1 MGPAAVGPGSVRV
14 TVPTRRRGPQP
25 CCSRGAATCD
35 SSEGPNV
42 PDHHRERSFVRR
54 PVKEVQKGPDA
65 VSSNLSD
72 DDGGWSGRKATSS
85 QTVAT
90 RWPTAGT
97 PSQTLGR
104 RPRTCGKRNMTDV
117 SARAGRRPRAP
128 TGAVRDR
135 RRTEASRAAR
145 VDARQERG
153 AEGQIRPSDR
163 ERRDEAAQRRLDDGG
178 PTLLAL
184 AFAPARRL
192 DSMTPTR
199 TTTSSP

>member
-14 TVPTRRRGPQP
+14 PVPTRRRGPQP
-25 CCSRGAATCD
+25 CCSRVPRRATQAKARMSRITTGSGHSYAGRSRRSRRDRMRCQATC
-35 SSEGPNV
+35 PTMT
-42 PDHHRERSFVRR
+42 
-54 PVKEVQKGPDA
+54 A
-65 VSSNLSD
+65 
-72 DDGGWSGRKATSS
+72 GWSGANATSS

-117 SARAGRRPRAP
+117 SARAGRRPRAR

-135 RRTEASRAAR
+135 RRTGSQPGGAR
-145 VDARQERG
+145 RRPARTG

-163 ERRDEAAQRRLDDGG
+163 QRRDEAAQRGLDDGG
-178 PTLLAL
+178 LTLLAL
-184 AFAPARRL
+184 AFAQLA
-192 DSMTPTR
+192 DSAL
-199 TTTSSP
+199 